1 MALLLALCLLVS
13 LVPMTAFAEAG
24 DWDPTMSSGNIRG
37 SINAGMSSTASTSKY
52 LGAGD
57 IQLKVMPT
65 TTIGNATYNAMAY
78 CGVTAVSSNP
88 SVASVKE
95 NGIGIGTWQGGDFNG
110 ADALQVLV
118 TPNSVGTTV
127 VSITFYYTFSQSA
140 NPFTNRD
147 AKWFLGSMRYTVQ
160 VKDPDAKPAGPTEAD
175 AKRFRNY
182 VNSTSSSKGAVYIWC
197 EANLN
202 DHGAWFDYLTDV
214 PNGYSFG
221 EVVKNDGRNTNA
233 PASDYPWMCI
243 MTVNHNAYLNAYN
256 EELGDKVGTH
266 YLKYPKTTTTEVA
279 WFYGDNGWVYQA
291 SNAPVYIDVV
301 HEKVREEFTV
311 TYTDGV
317 ADEEVFADEVYTVKE
332 DDATPA
338 FQGKLERKG
347 YVFAG
352 WTPAVTDTV
361 TETVVYTA
369 TWKEDRNNNG
379 VPDEDEEKFT
389 VTYTDGVDGEEVF
402 ADEVYADLL
411 SGDATPAFQGKLER
425 KGYVFAGW
433 TPAVTDTVTET
444 VVYTAIWKE
453 DRNNNGVPD
462 EDEEKFT
469 VTYTDGVDGVEVFA
483 DQVYADL
490 LSGDATP
497 AFQGKLER
505 KGYVF
510 AGWTPVVTDTVTETV
525 VYTATWKEDR
535 NNNGVPD
542 EDEEKFTVTY
552 TDGVDGVEVFADQV
566 YADLLSGDATPAFQG
581 KPERDGYDFKGWNPQ
596 VADTVSESVV
606 YTAVWEAQD
615 NGNDTPKT
623 GDGANLTLW
632 ISLMA
637 VAALGA
643 AAVVLVEKKKHAV
656 NK

>member
-78 CGVTAVSSNP
+78 CGVTAISSNP

-118 TPNSVGTTV
+118 TPNGVGTTV
-127 VSITFYYTFSQSA
+127 VTITFYYTFSQSA
-140 NPFTNRD
+140 NPFTNRN

-160 VKDPDAKPAGPTEAD
+160 VKDPDDAKPAGPTEAD

-202 DHGAWFDYLTDV
+202 DHGAWFDYLTQV

-221 EVVKNDGRNTNA
+221 EVVRNDGRNSNA

-243 MTVNHNAYLNAYN
+243 MTVNHNAYLDAYN
-256 EELGDKVGTH
+256 EELGGEVGTH
-266 YLKYPKTTTTEVA
+266 YLKYPNTTTTEVA

-317 ADEEVFADEVYTVKE
+317 DGEEVFADEVYTVKE

-338 FQGKLERKG
+338 FQGTLERKG

-361 TETVVYTA
+361 TKTVVYTA

-379 VPDEDEEKFT
+379 TPDEDEEKYT

-402 ADEVYADLL
+402 ADEVYTVKED
-411 SGDATPAFQGKLER
+411 DATPAFQGTLER

-433 TPAVTDTVTET
+433 TPAVTDTVT
-444 VVYTAIWKE
+444 K
-453 DRNNNGVPD
+453 
-462 EDEEKFT
+462 
-469 VTYTDGVDGVEVFA
+469 
-483 DQVYADL
+483 
-490 LSGDATP
+490 
-497 AFQGKLER
+497 
-505 KGYVF
+505 
-510 AGWTPVVTDTVTETV
+510 TV

-535 NNNGVPD
+535 NNNGTPD
-542 EDEEKFTVTY
+542 EDEEKYTVTY
-552 TDGVDGVEVFADQV
+552 TDGVDGEEVFADQI
-566 YADLLSGDATPAFQG
+566 YANLLSGDATPAFQG
-581 KPERDGYDFKGWNPQ
+581 TPERKGYDFKGWNPQ
-596 VADTVSESVV
+596 VADTVSKSVV
-606 YTAVWEAQD
+606 YTAIWEAKD
-615 NGNDTPKT
+615 NGSDTPKT
-623 GDGANLTLW
+623 GDSANLTLW
-632 ISLMA
+632 VSLMA
-637 VAALGA
+637 VTALGA

>member
-1 MALLLALCLLVS
+1 MKKRTMALLLALCLLVS

-118 TPNSVGTTV
+118 TPNGVGTTV
-127 VSITFYYTFSQSA
+127 VTITFYYTFSQSA
-140 NPFTNRD
+140 NPFTNRN

-202 DHGAWFDYLTDV
+202 DHGAWFDYLTQV

-221 EVVKNDGRNTNA
+221 EVVRNDGRNSNA

-243 MTVNHNAYLNAYN
+243 MTVNHNAYLDAYN
-256 EELGDKVGTH
+256 EELGGEVGTH

-317 ADEEVFADEVYTVKE
+317 DGEEVFADQIYTNLLSG
-332 DDATPA
+332 DATPA
-338 FQGKLERKG
+338 FQGTLERKG

-361 TETVVYTA
+361 TKTVVYTA

-379 VPDEDEEKFT
+379 TPDEDEEKYT

-402 ADEVYADLL
+402 ADQIYANLL
-411 SGDATPAFQGKLER
+411 SGDATPAFQGTPER
-425 KGYVFAGW
+425 K
-433 TPAVTDTVTET
+433 
-444 VVYTAIWKE
+444 
-453 DRNNNGVPD
+453 
-462 EDEEKFT
+462 
-469 VTYTDGVDGVEVFA
+469 
-483 DQVYADL
+483 
-490 LSGDATP
+490 
-497 AFQGKLER
+497 
-505 KGYVF
+505 
-510 AGWTPVVTDTVTETV
+510 
-525 VYTATWKEDR
+525 
-535 NNNGVPD
+535 
-542 EDEEKFTVTY
+542 
-552 TDGVDGVEVFADQV
+552 
-566 YADLLSGDATPAFQG
+566 
-581 KPERDGYDFKGWNPQ
+581 GYDFKGWNPQ
-596 VADTVSESVV
+596 VADTVSKSVV
-606 YTAVWEAQD
+606 YTAIWEAKD
-615 NGNDTPKT
+615 NGSDTPKT
-623 GDGANLTLW
+623 GDSANLTLW
-632 ISLMA
+632 VSLMA
-637 VAALGA
+637 VTALGA
-643 AAVVLVEKKKHAV
+643 AAVVLVEKKKHVV

>member
-1 MALLLALCLLVS
+1 MKRRTMALLLALCLLVS

-24 DWDPTMSSGNIRG
+24 DWDPTISSGNIRG
-37 SINAGMSSTASTSKY
+37 SINAGMSSTASTTKY

-78 CGVTAVSSNP
+78 CGVKAVSSNP

-118 TPNSVGTTV
+118 TPNGVGTTV
-127 VSITFYYTFSQSA
+127 VTITFYYTFSQSA
-140 NPFTNRD
+140 NPFTNRN
-147 AKWFLGSMRYTVQ
+147 AKWFIGSTRYTVQ

-202 DHGAWFDYLTDV
+202 DHGAWFDYLTEV

-221 EVVKNDGRNTNA
+221 EVVRNDGRNSNA

-256 EELGDKVGTH
+256 KELGAEVGTH

-301 HEKVREEFTV
+301 HEKVREKFTV

-317 ADEEVFADEVYTVKE
+317 DGEEVFADEVYTVKE

-338 FQGKLERKG
+338 FQGTLEREG

-379 VPDEDEEKFT
+379 TPDEDEEKYT

-402 ADEVYADLL
+402 ADQIYANLL
-411 SGDATPAFQGKLER
+411 SGDATPAFQG
-425 KGYVFAGW
+425 
-433 TPAVTDTVTET
+433 T
-444 VVYTAIWKE
+444 
-453 DRNNNGVPD
+453 
-462 EDEEKFT
+462 
-469 VTYTDGVDGVEVFA
+469 
-483 DQVYADL
+483 
-490 LSGDATP
+490 
-497 AFQGKLER
+497 
-505 KGYVF
+505 
-510 AGWTPVVTDTVTETV
+510 
-525 VYTATWKEDR
+525 
-535 NNNGVPD
+535 
-542 EDEEKFTVTY
+542 
-552 TDGVDGVEVFADQV
+552 
-566 YADLLSGDATPAFQG
+566 
-581 KPERDGYDFKGWNPQ
+581 PERDGYDFKGWNPQ
-596 VADTVSESVV
+596 VADTVSKSVV
-606 YTAVWEAQD
+606 YTAIWEAKD
-615 NGNDTPKT
+615 NGSDTPKT
-623 GDGANLTLW
+623 GDSANLTLW
-632 ISLMA
+632 VSLMA
-637 VAALGA
+637 VTALGA